1 MRLSLFLATFF
12 LTISSFS
19 QTVIKGNIRNASD
32 GSPVIGAN
40 ILVKNP
46 LDSITL
52 AFGFSNEIGHF
63 EIEVTSE
70 LDSVLLSVS
79 SMTIQ
84 KKTMLLPLSQQIISI
99 EVETA
104 SLNLNEVVVDG
115 IKNPLSFSKD
125 TLTYDISGFSTSNDR
140 VLSDVLGRLP
150 GIEVLDNGMI
160 QYQGRPLIKFYIDG
174 LDLLHGS
181 YNLANKN
188 LPVDAVESVELLEN
202 HQPIRVLDSL
212 VFSDRAAL
220 NVNLKRKN
228 AWIGVGS
235 LAVGARPFLGQVN
248 FSPMLFSNQ
257 FQTLLSF
264 QANNIGEELGE
275 NLEKLTLN
283 DLQELALN
291 SPLKE
296 WVYFPRLEAVGLPKK
311 RVLFN
316 ESFLGSVNI
325 LTKNNKDTEFR
336 LNVGFSKEDF
346 RQELKNSTTYYLP
359 NSDTVRFYE
368 SSKAGISKSKLS
380 GELNWNRNISKK
392 YFDNT
397 VSIDL
402 EDNDFNGTI
411 FFNQEPVNEF
421 SSLPKFKVGNKLKL
435 LTPIKNKLV
444 DIKSFVTY
452 QKTEQT
458 LNVDIR
464 EDSNDDVPR
473 FLGNAAQNIE
483 FNKFLTD
490 NSLGFTMKPYKR
502 FGIQSNLGMKVELQE
517 LGTVLLMDSIPD
529 GEFLNSNQNAVN
541 SRDITSYFYNSINF
555 QGEDVQ
561 VKFDFPFYAS
571 GFFRNDRLRNQVLK
585 QSKVYFQPYLF
596 VKYQFDG
603 KISNSFS
610 FRKTNDFELAES
622 YFPSRILK
630 SFRNIEIGN
639 SQIPEDIS
647 YRFNYGID
655 YKNPINGLFFEL
667 SVAYSIILKNVLDQY
682 NVTVS
687 GLSLVSL
694 TDMDNRVVRKA
705 GGLKASKYFS
715 QLFTTM
721 TLSGL
726 AQQQDFSQ
734 INNGELLDYSTYSY
748 SSSLNIS
755 VKPKS
760 YFGIELNTGYNL
772 IDVEKSSQ
780 EVSKIKQV
788 KTEIDLDFFPNTNH
802 LLKTEL
808 HYIVNHSG
816 EVQSNQISE
825 FVDFTY
831 RYKLPNSRL
840 DFSLVV
846 NNIFNSNLYT
856 SYFTNGFVYAVRE
869 IPLRP
874 RQFLLRVDYSF

>member
-1 MRLSLFLATFF
+1 MRLSLLLATFF
-12 LTISSFS
+12 LAISSFS

-32 GSPVIGAN
+32 GSPVMGAN

-46 LDSITL
+46 LDSITI
-52 AFGFSNEIGHF
+52 AFGFSDEIGHF

-70 LDSVLLSVS
+70 LDSMLLWVS

-84 KKTMLLPLSQQIISI
+84 KKTMLLPVSQQIISI
-99 EVETA
+99 EVEAA

-115 IKNPLSFSKD
+115 IKNPISFSKD
-125 TLTYDISGFSTSNDR
+125 TLNYDISGFSTSNDR
-140 VLSDVLGRLP
+140 VLSDVLARLP

-174 LDLLHGS
+174 LDLLQGS

-188 LPVDAVESVELLEN
+188 LPIDAVESVELLEN

-220 NVNLKRKN
+220 NVKLKRKN

-235 LAVGARPFLGQVN
+235 LAAGARPFLGQVN

-264 QANNIGEELGE
+264 QANNIGEDLGE
-275 NLEKLTLN
+275 NLKNLTLS
-283 DLQELALN
+283 DLQELNLN
-291 SPLKE
+291 SPLKD
-296 WVYFPRLEAVGLPKK
+296 WVYFPSLEVVGLPKK

-325 LTKNNKDTEFR
+325 LTKNNQATEFR

-346 RQELKNSTTYYLP
+346 RQELRNSTTYYLP

-368 SSKAGISKSKLS
+368 SSMAGISKSKLS
-380 GELNWNRNISKK
+380 GELNWNKNISKK
-392 YFDNT
+392 YVDNT
-397 VSIDL
+397 LSIDL
-402 EDNDFNGTI
+402 EKKDFNGTI
-411 FFNQEPVNEF
+411 YFNQEPVNEF

-435 LTPIKNKLV
+435 LTPIKNKLG
-444 DIKSFVTY
+444 DFKSFVTY

-458 LNVDIR
+458 LNVDIQ
-464 EDSNDDVPR
+464 EETHKDIPQ

-490 NSLGFTMKPYKR
+490 NSLGINLKPFKR
-502 FGIQSNLGMKVELQE
+502 VGIQSNLGIKVELE
-517 LGTVLLMDSIPD
+517 DLGTDLLMDSIPED
-529 GEFLNSNQNAVN
+529 EFLISNRNAVN
-541 SRDITSYFYNSINF
+541 SREITSYFYNSINF
-555 QGEDVQ
+555 QAEDFQ

-571 GFFRNDRLRNQVLK
+571 SFSRNDQVTDQNLE

-610 FRKTNDFELAES
+610 FRKTNNFELAES

-647 YRFNYGID
+647 YRFNYGLD
-655 YKNPINGLFFEL
+655 YKNPISGLFFEL
-667 SVAYSIILKNVLDQY
+667 SVAYSIIQKNVLDQY
-682 NVTVS
+682 HVIDS

-694 TDMDNRVVRKA
+694 TDRDNRVVRKA
-705 GGLKASKYFS
+705 GGGKASKYFS
-715 QLFTTM
+715 QLYTTM
-721 TLSGL
+721 TLSGS
-726 AQQQDFSQ
+726 AQQQNFSQ
-734 INNGELLDYSTYSY
+734 INNGELVGYSTQSY
-748 SSSLNIS
+748 SSGLNIS

-760 YFGIELNTGYNL
+760 YFGIDINTGYQL
-772 IDVEKSSQ
+772 IAIERSSQ
-780 EVSKIKQV
+780 ELSKIKQV
-788 KTEIDLDFFPNTNH
+788 ETGIDLDFFPNTNH

-816 EVQSNQISE
+816 EGQSKQLSK

-846 NNIFNSNLYT
+846 NNIFNSNEYT
-856 SYFTNGFVYAVRE
+856 SYFTNGFGYAERL

-874 RQFLLRVDYSF
+874 RQFLLRIDYSF